1 MASDTGSPS
10 IWAADDTLSYALLSV
25 LVFISYFVA
34 AKAGLAMAFVHGNVS
49 AVWPPSGI
57 AVAALLL
64 YGWKILPVLTLANFL
79 VTLTTPTPF
88 WISLGIATGN
98 TIEYALAYLL
108 LHLLCP
114 QKDHG
119 QFNSLRTVL
128 CLLPCAIF
136 APAPAALLGALSLC
150 YGAVAGWN
158 LYWDIVL
165 TWWLG
170 DAVGMLLIAPSCILG
185 FSLLAYLRGLS
196 KEKAIEFFALTLSA
210 VFTAWILFGNLF
222 AFPAGTRSAAY
233 VLFPFIMWGALRFHL
248 FGALNAALAISIPA
262 VIGTAHGVGIF
273 SSDSQTESLLQLQAF
288 IAVLTMTGMIVASAL
303 YERQQSARYAIQ
315 TERRIR
321 QQNAELQRLAE
332 VSAHH
337 LQEPVR
343 RQISYAQLLA
353 YAIEHMPPHSDINK
367 ADLLLPMQFIEQGA
381 TRQRALLHDIER
393 FLAAG
398 TALAPAQP
406 QETQQILEQLRQ
418 RLHSICQAKQACLE
432 FDHLPPVLIDKNRLE
447 EVFHEL
453 ISNAL
458 QHAHPTSGKLL
469 LITVSARQAG
479 QRVYF
484 RVEDN
489 GQGIAP
495 AYRAKIFAVFETVN
509 PHTTGTGIGLAIV
522 RRIVE
527 SVDGHISCHSTPT
540 GGCRFSFDLP
550 AALVPSR
557 H

>member
-10 IWAADDTLSYALLSV
+10 IWAADDKLSYALLS
-25 LVFISYFVA
+25 LLIFISYFIA

-57 AVAALLL
+57 ALAALLV
-64 YGWKILPVLTLANFL
+64 YGWKILPVLTFANFL

-88 WISLGIATGN
+88 WISVGIAAGN
-98 TIEYALAYLL
+98 TVEYALAYFL
-108 LHLLCP
+108 LHVLCHK
-114 QKDHG
+114 KDHG

-128 CLLPCAIF
+128 CLLPCALF
-136 APAPAALLGALSLC
+136 ATAAAALLGALSLC
-150 YGAVAGWN
+150 YGAIAEWA

-170 DAVGMLLIAPSCILG
+170 DAIGILLIAPSCMLG
-185 FSLLAYLRGLS
+185 FSLLAYLRSLS
-196 KEKAIEFFALTLSA
+196 QEKAIEFFALTA
-210 VFTAWILFGNLF
+210 TGLFASWVLFSDIF

-233 VLFPFIMWGALRFHL
+233 VLFPFIMWGALRFQM

-262 VIGTAHGVGIF
+262 VIGTTHGVGIF

-288 IAVLTMTGMIVASAL
+288 IAVLTMTGMMMASAL
-303 YERQQSARYAIQ
+303 YERQQAARYAIQ

-353 YAIEHMPPHSDINK
+353 YAIEHMPTHSDINK

-381 TRQRALLHDIER
+381 TRQKALLHDIER

-406 QETQQILEQLRQ
+406 QETQQVLHQLSH
-418 RLHSICQAKQACLE
+418 RLQGQCQAKKASIE
-432 FDHLPPVLIDKNRLE
+432 FDHLPPVSMDKSRLE
-447 EVFHEL
+447 DLFYEL
-453 ISNAL
+453 IGNAL
-458 QHAHPTSGKLL
+458 QHAHPTASHRLV
-469 LITVSARQAG
+469 ITLSARQAG
-479 QRVYF
+479 RRVYF

-495 AYRAKIFAVFETVN
+495 AYRAKVFAVFETVN

-550 AALVPSR
+550 AASVPSGR
-557 H
+557 